1 VIRERSS
8 TPVAGPG
15 STRPFLLR
23 RLAPLAAVLWLG
35 TAACS
40 SAAATGTQHT
50 TTTTTTTST
59 NASVTVTT
67 VGVAGYVT
75 IDGKKVAIPDEGTKP
90 IQPIEDVGEQIIITP
105 KAIEPH
111 LLFCQVKYRLTFTN
125 LTSVTQQLTFTNDG
139 GWHSPKIVPGGTW
152 HFTPHYGISYQIVT
166 NTHLE
171 ADFHA
176 SVPLPGN
183 P

>member
-1 VIRERSS
+1 V
-8 TPVAGPG
+8 
-15 STRPFLLR
+15 
-23 RLAPLAAVLWLG
+23 VLWLG

-40 SAAATGTQHT
+40 SAAATSAHDT
-50 TTTTTTTST
+50 TTTRTPTTSS
-59 NASVTVTT
+59 ATVTT

-75 IDGKKVAIPDEGTKP
+75 IDGKKVAVPDEITKP

-139 GWHSPKIVPGGTW
+139 GWRSPKIAPGGTW
-152 HFTPHYGISYQIVT
+152 HFTPHYGISYHFVT

-176 SVPLPGN
+176 SAPLPGN